1 MTTTSSSDL
10 ALEPPL
16 PLRPVLDPARLE
28 RTSARCGLGYAAGQL
43 VMTVVFGVLVLPA
56 AGPPDAGPLEKGK
69 ALLEHADLFTVGNYL
84 LVLPSLL
91 LVGFLGVVA
100 ARLRGADPSGT
111 LAAVALAAGTLVALL
126 WPLGAVLHDL
136 ALDTATAGV
145 DVRVAAAWDAVGPY
159 TLALSALFRTAFVV
173 AVTVGLVGACSL
185 RRSGWAVAAL
195 SLLGSA
201 TLIADGAF
209 AVLAVSTLA
218 FDGWVAAVAWRWSR
232 APR

>member
-1 MTTTSSSDL
+1 M
-10 ALEPPL
+10 
-16 PLRPVLDPARLE
+16 
-28 RTSARCGLGYAAGQL
+28 
-43 VMTVVFGVLVLPA
+43 MTVVFGVLVLPS
-56 AGPPDAGPLEKGK
+56 AGPPDAGPLAKGK
-69 ALLEHADLFTVGNYL
+69 ALLEHADLFTMGNYL

-100 ARLRGADPSGT
+100 ARLRRADPSGT

-173 AVTVGLVGACSL
+173 AVTAGLVGAPRSL

-201 TLIADGAF
+201 TLVADGAF